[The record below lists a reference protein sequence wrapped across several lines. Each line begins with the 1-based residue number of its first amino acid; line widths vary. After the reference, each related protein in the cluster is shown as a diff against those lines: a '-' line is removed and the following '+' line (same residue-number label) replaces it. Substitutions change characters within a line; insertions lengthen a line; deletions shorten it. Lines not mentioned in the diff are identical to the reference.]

1 MPEYV
6 LLYNRLTQQNVGP
19 KVPPATVIGEDPCK
33 ALKAV
38 FGYAFRRVYGEAA
51 KSPDIVLVEGTV
63 EDGTIIKKKYAD
75 RKSYIATKKVA
86 EREVK
91 NREDSY
97 KKKHKDPETHRYIK
111 RPRKN

>member
-6 LLYNRLTQQNVGP
+6 LLYNRLTQQNIGP
-19 KVPPATVIGEDPCK
+19 EVPPATVIGEEPQK

-63 EDGTIIKKKYAD
+63 DENGTIHKKKYAD
-75 RKSYIATKKVA
+75 RRSYIATKKVA

-91 NREDSY
+91 RSEDSY
-97 KKKHKDPETHRYIK
+97 KKKARHPETHRFIRYK
-111 RPRKN
+111 R